1 AFPPRGRA
9 STTPKPVMAKP
20 GSIPIAFTKRVS
32 PPFGFSP
39 AFGRGVIRVDLE
51 RAFVRVSE
59 EHDWARSKGPDV
71 KKPPNHFPLEGVA
84 DQLTETG
91 MFMH

>member
-1 AFPPRGRA
+1 
-9 STTPKPVMAKP
+9 MAKP

-32 PPFGFSP
+32 
-39 AFGRGVIRVDLE
+39 
-51 RAFVRVSE
+51 
-59 EHDWARSKGPDV
+59 PDV

>member
-1 AFPPRGRA
+1 MGQFASVRMAPQSQAFPPRGRV

-32 PPFGFSP
+32 
-39 AFGRGVIRVDLE
+39 
-51 RAFVRVSE
+51 
-59 EHDWARSKGPDV
+59 PDV